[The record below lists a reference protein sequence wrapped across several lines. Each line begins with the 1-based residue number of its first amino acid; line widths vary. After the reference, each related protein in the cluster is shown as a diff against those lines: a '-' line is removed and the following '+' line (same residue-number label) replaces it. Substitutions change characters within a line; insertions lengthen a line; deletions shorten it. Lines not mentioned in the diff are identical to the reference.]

1 MQGILRKLT
10 SLSLY
15 FPRRIHFLS
24 FTGVITLVLLGV
36 PFSISES
43 GPVVWGDSYEDYYV
57 RPVEV
62 ELLTNKHSAIADFE
76 PIDKAMNR
84 FIQRQGIVGA
94 SLGIVKD
101 GKLMYA
107 KGFGYADQETEEA
120 VQPYHLFRIGS
131 VSKLITAVAI
141 MKLREDGLLR
151 MDEQVFGEDGVLNT
165 ETYQG
170 IKDKKHYK
178 ITVEHLLNHTGGW
191 SKRSFGDPLFIP
203 LRIADAM
210 GTEGTPDLDT
220 IIKFILSKNLP
231 YRPGTRY
238 DYSNFGYC
246 LLGRV
251 IEAKSGKPY
260 EDYVRTEILAPL
272 GITNMHLAK
281 NLPEERFENEV
292 SYYDLSVNN
301 VRPDMYGSG
310 ELVSNAYSFNIEALG
325 AAGGWLATTADLM
338 KFLVAV
344 DGFKDSPDLLSNESL
359 LSMIETKWGRPYGWR
374 SAQVGGTWWRTGT
387 LAGTSALIKRH
398 QDGTSWVV
406 LANSTN
412 HRSRYFTGRI
422 SYIMQKEFSQLDT
435 WPEHDLFS
443 VSY

>member
-1 MQGILRKLT
+1 MQGILRKFT

-15 FPRRIHFLS
+15 FPRRIHFLT
-24 FTGVITLVLLGV
+24 FTGVFTLILLGV

-43 GPVVWGDSYEDYYV
+43 GPVTWRDSYEDYYV

-62 ELLTNKHSAIADFE
+62 ELLTNEHSAIADFE
-76 PIDKAMNR
+76 PIDEAMNR

-141 MKLREDGLLR
+141 MKLREDGRLR
-151 MDEQVFGEDGVLNT
+151 MDEQVFGEDGILNT

-170 IKDKKHYK
+170 IRDKKHYK

-210 GTEGTPDLDT
+210 DIEDTPDLDT

-251 IEAKSGKPY
+251 IEAKSGKSY

-272 GITNMHLAK
+272 GITSMHLAK

-310 ELVSNAYSFNIEALG
+310 ELVSNAYSFNVEALG

-344 DGFKDSPDLLSNESL
+344 DGFKNSPDILSNESL

-387 LAGTSALIKRH
+387 LAGPSALIKRE
-398 QDGTSWVV
+398 T
-406 LANSTN
+406 
-412 HRSRYFTGRI
+412 TG
-422 SYIMQKEFSQLDT
+422 FD
-435 WPEHDLFS
+435 PESGD
-443 VSY
+443 

>member
-1 MQGILRKLT
+1 MQRILRKCAPPR
-10 SLSLY
+10 LSFL
-15 FPRRIHFLS
+15 PRIHS
-24 FTGVITLVLLGV
+24 FISIGVFTLLYLGV
-36 PFSISES
+36 PFSIAES
-43 GPVVWGDSYEDYYV
+43 GQAALGNSYKDYV
-57 RPVEV
+57 HSV
-62 ELLTNKHSAIADFE
+62 ELLMNKHSALADFA
-76 PIDKAMNR
+76 PIDQAMDK

-101 GKLMYA
+101 GKLIYA
-107 KGFGYADQETEEA
+107 KGFGFTGQETEEA
-120 VQPYHLFRIGS
+120 VQPHHLFRIGS

-141 MKLREDGLLR
+141 MKLREDGRLQ
-151 MDEQVFGEDGVLNT
+151 MDEPVFGENGVLNT
-165 ETYQG
+165 DIYRG

-210 GTEGTPDLDT
+210 EIEGTPDLDT

-251 IEAKSGKPY
+251 IEARSGKSY
-260 EDYVRTEILAPL
+260 EDFVKTEILAPL

-281 NLPEERFENEV
+281 NRAEDRFENEV
-292 SYYDLSVNN
+292 SYYDLSSNN
-301 VRPDMYGSG
+301 MRPDMYGSG

-325 AAGGWLATTADLM
+325 AAGGWVATSADLM

-344 DGFKDSPDLLSNESL
+344 DGFKNSPDILSNESL

-374 SAQVGGTWWRTGT
+374 SAKVGGTWWRTGT

-398 QDGTSWVV
+398 QDGTSWVI
-406 LANSTN
+406 LANTSN

-422 SYIMQKEFSQLDT
+422 SYIMQQELSQLDE

-443 VSY
+443 VSYYQ

>member
-1 MQGILRKLT
+1 MQRIVRKFVP
-10 SLSLY
+10 SRLS
-15 FPRRIHFLS
+15 FPLRIHS
-24 FTGVITLVLLGV
+24 FVSAGAFMLLYLGV
-36 PFSISES
+36 PFTISES
-43 GPVVWGDSYEDYYV
+43 GQAAWGNSYEDYV
-57 RPVEV
+57 RSV
-62 ELLTNKHSAIADFE
+62 ELLTNEHSAFADFV
-76 PIDKAMNR
+76 PIDQAMDH
-84 FIQRQGIVGA
+84 FIQQQGIIGA

-101 GKLMYA
+101 GKLVYA
-107 KGFGYADQETEEA
+107 KGFGFADQETEEP
-120 VQPYHLFRIGS
+120 VQPHHLFRIGS

-141 MKLREDGLLR
+141 MKLREEGHLQ
-151 MDEQVFGEDGVLNT
+151 MDEPVFGEAGILNT
-165 ETYQG
+165 EPYQG

-178 ITVEHLLNHTGGW
+178 VTVEHLLNHTGGW

-210 GTEGTPDLDT
+210 EVEGTPDLDN

-251 IEAKSGKPY
+251 IEAKSGMSY
-260 EDYVRTEILAPL
+260 EEFVKTEILAPL

-281 NLPEERFENEV
+281 NLPEDRFENEV
-292 SYYDLSVNN
+292 SYYDLSSNN

-325 AAGGWLATTADLM
+325 AAGGWVATSADLM

-344 DGFKDSPDLLSNESL
+344 DGFKSSPDILSNESL
-359 LSMIETKWGRPYGWR
+359 LDMIETKWGRPYGWR
-374 SAQVGGTWWRTGT
+374 SAKVGGTWWRTGT
-387 LAGTSALIKRH
+387 LAGTSALVKRH

-406 LANSTN
+406 LANTSN

-422 SYIMQKEFSQLDT
+422 SYIMQKELTQFDN

-443 VSY
+443 LSYYQ

>member
-1 MQGILRKLT
+1 MRKLT
-10 SLSLY
+10 SLLLY
-15 FPRRIHFLS
+15 FPRRIYFFA
-24 FTGVITLVLLGV
+24 FTGVLTLTLLGV

-43 GPVVWGDSYEDYYV
+43 GPVAWGNSYEDYYV
-57 RPVEV
+57 RPI
-62 ELLTNKHSAIADFE
+62 ELLTNEHSTIADFA
-76 PIDKAMNR
+76 PIDEAMNR

-94 SLGIVKD
+94 SLGVVKD
-101 GKLMYA
+101 GKLVYA
-107 KGFGYADQETEEA
+107 KGFGFADRETDEG

-131 VSKLITAVAI
+131 LSKLITAVAI
-141 MKLREDGLLR
+141 MKLREDGHLR
-151 MDEQVFGEDGVLNT
+151 MDERVFGEGGILDT

-170 IKDKKHYK
+170 IRDKKHYR

-210 GTEGTPDLDT
+210 DVEGTPDLDT

-251 IEAKSGKPY
+251 IEAKTGKSY
-260 EDYVRTEILAPL
+260 EDYVRSEILAPL
-272 GITNMHLAK
+272 GIINMHLAK
-281 NLPEERFENEV
+281 NRPEDRLEHEV

-344 DGFKDSPDLLSNESL
+344 DGFKDSPDILTNESL

-374 SAQVGGTWWRTGT
+374 SARIGGTWWRTGT

-422 SYIMQKEFSQLDT
+422 SYVMQKEFSQLGT

-443 VSY
+443 VSFN